1 MFEDLNLQRVAD
13 VTQRLNEI
21 VREVEARAMSDGTP
35 AAAPASRRPSDDYRL
50 LANGLDAMHAIFA
63 QRR

>member
-13 VTQRLNEI
+13 VTRRLNEI
-21 VREVEARAMSDGTP
+21 VREVEARPTP
-35 AAAPASRRPSDDYRL
+35 PAAPASRRPSDDYRL